1 MTLAVVYDQAE
12 GNTEISLSALLS
24 SPCNIGRV
32 FNLDSITM
40 IEALHHAERT
50 GLLRIVRTAGL
61 DYIKLKAGYDFIT
74 CVEKY
79 YEEIVQ

>member
-1 MTLAVVYDQAE
+1 
-12 GNTEISLSALLS
+12 
-24 SPCNIGRV
+24 
-32 FNLDSITM
+32 M

-61 DYIKLKAGYDFIT
+61 DYIKLEDGYNFIT